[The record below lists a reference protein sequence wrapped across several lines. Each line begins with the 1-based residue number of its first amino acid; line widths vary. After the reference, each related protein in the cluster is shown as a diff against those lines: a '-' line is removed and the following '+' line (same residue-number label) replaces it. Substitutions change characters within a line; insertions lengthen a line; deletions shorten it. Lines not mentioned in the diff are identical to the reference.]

1 MFHRRDFLKAAA
13 LLARPAASQP
23 AVDRQPN
30 LLFILATD
38 SQAQST
44 VPTPNLD
51 QLAKQGVRFERAYSA
66 YPLSGP
72 ARASLITGR
81 FPHACG
87 VPRDGVRLPL
97 DQPSIAAEL
106 RSAGYQTGFIG
117 EWGLD
122 GPDRSAAVPPGPRR
136 HGFDYWAAGSPES
149 TAIDFLKQSRR
160 NPFFLFLSWPDGAS
174 LDSNV
179 EGLVRALDE
188 QRLTADTIVIFTSAY
203 GANANLPFE
212 GSVRIPLIIRYPRRL
227 PGGRSIDTLI
237 SSVDIMPTLLALCGV
252 DIPRSVQGRNLA
264 DWIVSGRGERP
275 ESIYSTGKLGS
286 PGEWRMVVRG
296 LDKLVVDRELNVTHL
311 YNLGLDPT
319 EMDNLAHDPAEVL
332 KRDELEA
339 LLKEW
344 MRRTGDRMDPSG
356 LQKRG

>member
-13 LLARPAASQP
+13 LLVKPAVSQP
-23 AVDRQPN
+23 AAARQPN
-30 LLFILATD
+30 LLFILASD
-38 SQAQST
+38 WQAQST
-44 VPTPNLD
+44 ALTPNLD
-51 QLAKQGVRFERAYSA
+51 QLAKQGVRFERTYSA

-72 ARASLITGR
+72 ARAAFITGR

-87 VPRDGVRLPL
+87 VPRENIRLPL

-106 RSAGYQTGFIG
+106 RSAGYQTAFIG

-122 GPDRSAAVPPGPRR
+122 GPDKSAAVPPGPRR
-136 HGFDYWAAGSPES
+136 HGFDTWAVGSPES
-149 TAIDFLKQSRR
+149 TAIDFLKQSHR
-160 NPFFLFLSWPDGAS
+160 NPSFLFLSLAEGAS
-174 LDSNV
+174 PDAVAGSL
-179 EGLVRALDE
+179 LRALDE
-188 QRLTADTIVIFTSAY
+188 QRLATDTIVVFTSAY

-212 GSVRIPLIIRYPRRL
+212 GSVRIPSIIRYPRGL
-227 PGGRSIDTLI
+227 PGGRSIDALI
-237 SSVDIMPTLLALCGV
+237 SGVDIMPTLLGLCGV
-252 DIPRSVQGRNLA
+252 EIPRNVQGRKLA
-264 DWIVSGRGERP
+264 AWISSGRGERP

-286 PGEWRMVVRG
+286 PGEWRMVVRA

-319 EMDNLAHDPAEVL
+319 EMDNLVHDPAEVL

>member
-13 LLARPAASQP
+13 LLASPAASQP
-23 AVDRQPN
+23 AAVRQPN
-30 LLFILATD
+30 LLFILAD
-38 SQAQST
+38 DWQPQST
-44 VPTPNLD
+44 APTPNLD

-66 YPLSGP
+66 DPLGSP
-72 ARASLITGR
+72 ARAALITGR

-87 VPRDGVRLPL
+87 APRDNVRLPL

-106 RSAGYQTGFIG
+106 RSAGYQTAFAG

-122 GPDRSAAVPPGPRR
+122 GPDKSAAVPPGPRR
-136 HGFDYWAAGSPES
+136 HGFDDWAAGAPES
-149 TAIDFLKQSRR
+149 TAVDFLKQSRR
-160 NPFFLFLSWPDGAS
+160 NPFFLFLSWAEGAS
-174 LDSNV
+174 PDSGV
-179 EGLVRALDE
+179 EKLMRTLDE
-188 QRLTADTIVIFTSAY
+188 RRLATDTIVVFTSAY
-203 GANANLPFE
+203 GANPNLPFDP
-212 GSVRIPLIIRYPRRL
+212 SVRVPLIVRYPRRL
-227 PGGRSIDTLI
+227 PGGRSIDALI
-237 SSVDIMPTLLALCGV
+237 STVDIMPTLLALCGTE
-252 DIPRSVQGRNLA
+252 IPRNVQGRNLA
-264 DWIVSGRGERP
+264 AWITGGSGQRP

-286 PGEWRMVVRG
+286 PGEWRMVVRA

-332 KRDELEA
+332 KRDELAA